1 MSNHVDNGGLNGLW
15 DLSLVQ
21 CRALQGS
28 ADEGCCGR
36 GPTPLERLDSKSPR
50 LERLDSKSPRL
61 GRLDS
66 LRVRVLRFLGCGRKP
81 GWAGLGLAMSLPP
94 GFLCDLG
101 HIRNPEGFPPGHES

>member
-61 GRLDS
+61 ERLDS
-66 LRVRVLRFLGCGRKP
+66 KSPRLAIPGMREKARVGRP
-81 GWAGLGLAMSLPP
+81 GSCHVPATRLSV
-94 GFLCDLG
+94 
-101 HIRNPEGFPPGHES
+101 

>member
-21 CRALQGS
+21 CHALQGS

-61 GRLDS
+61 AIPGMREKARVGR
-66 LRVRVLRFLGCGRKP
+66 P
-81 GWAGLGLAMSLPP
+81 GSCHVPATRLSV
-94 GFLCDLG
+94 
-101 HIRNPEGFPPGHES
+101 

>member
-61 GRLDS
+61 AIPGMREKARVGR
-66 LRVRVLRFLGCGRKP
+66 P
-81 GWAGLGLAMSLPP
+81 GSCHVPATRLSV
-94 GFLCDLG
+94 
-101 HIRNPEGFPPGHES
+101 

>member
-1 MSNHVDNGGLNGLW
+1 MRDGGEGKREKGLRVSLIFTGDWIRPWTTVSNHVDNGGLNGLW

-61 GRLDS
+61 ERLDSKSPRLGRLDS
-66 LRVRVLRFLGCGRKP
+66 LRVRV
-81 GWAGLGLAMSLPP
+81 
-94 GFLCDLG
+94 
-101 HIRNPEGFPPGHES
+101 